1 MTLYFDNGYEPRRPI
16 GHPSTKESAYQLV
29 YKFLE
34 EHNYKAPIQENGQM
48 ISMRLGLML
57 EVTQNSLFG
66 ANLSRLFGT
75 RLLRDRKENISQ
87 KRRIK

>member
-1 MTLYFDNGYEPRRPI
+1 
-16 GHPSTKESAYQLV
+16 
-29 YKFLE
+29 
-34 EHNYKAPIQENGQM
+34 M

-57 EVTQNSLFG
+57 EATQNSLFG
-66 ANLSRLFGT
+66 ANLSRLFGA

>member
-1 MTLYFDNGYEPRRPI
+1 MTLYFDNGYEPRRSI

-48 ISMRLGLML
+48 TSMRLGLML
-57 EVTQNSLFG
+57 EATQNSLFG
-66 ANLSRLFGT
+66 ANLSRLFGA
-75 RLLRDRKENISQ
+75 RLLRDRKKNISQ
-87 KRRIK
+87 KRRIE